1 LNYSKHNFFEFEN
14 KHILKSME
22 DNKLHSFSKYIQNA
36 INHHIIKMNSKT
48 LKQKCYTILI
58 TKKYIDSDIQYIIRH
73 KKSTNKT

>member
-1 LNYSKHNFFEFEN
+1 
-14 KHILKSME
+14 
-22 DNKLHSFSKYIQNA
+22 
-36 INHHIIKMNSKT
+36 MNSKT